1 MNVLLGTVNVSEE
14 VCLVFE
20 IKNVV
25 SFIKVRFY
33 WKRGFTTMRN
43 YVETFQW
50 NSMYDLI
57 YKVFTQIS

>member
-33 WKRGFTTMRN
+33 WKRDFTTMRN